1 MKRIIILGLIA
12 AGFLM
17 ASCSESKL
25 DIEQHGVIPV
35 DETYANADDA
45 TADALIAQ
53 VYTEVRYLMMGD
65 WGIDLIA
72 TASSKVADFWPGG
85 SGPTDGGDYQ
95 RMARFVDN
103 AETGAYRTMYQ
114 RFYRIIYKSNLI
126 VEKLNDGSAERKR
139 VIAEAKAWRAWSMM
153 HLTQLWG
160 SAPLVSHTLDG
171 INYSFTPGNTEASE
185 SWDWIMQQFDEAAED
200 LPSKSGLGGQRTIGG
215 RWSKEACYA
224 YKGKGYMWQNDY
236 ANAKTELAKVISSG
250 KYALWTGTATMG
262 PSSYGTN
269 ISLYKSRQEAG
280 GSVWI
285 DGSDDYVYSTVFRAA
300 ADFCDEFL
308 LELDIDGDATTITDT
323 EPYWFRAYMNWRND
337 EIYEPANTTH
347 NDGWGFIVPTRT
359 FGLAFCKHDGN
370 SPRRR
375 ASIATYDEV
384 YYDFPYGDNSIRGV
398 MGENGQYFDCEGY
411 LRMKYYDF
419 LDDVVEDRY
428 AAGNAFGNRTNY
440 PLMRYSNVL
449 LLYAEAV
456 CQSGSEG
463 TAGISGLE
471 ALNMVRRRAGLS
483 DAPAL
488 DMNNETYGIKAERR
502 FELCLEDCDR
512 YVDLIRW
519 GDYKNFITDNSD
531 NGVGQQWG
539 AYCAWLHGFN
549 DSSKRTTDPTD
560 LSNYNVTYDLQA
572 ARGQWDD
579 KLYLFPFPYEEITMN
594 PNLTQNPGW

>member
-1 MKRIIILGLIA
+1 MKKIYSIASILISGLI
-12 AGFLM
+12 LL
-17 ASCSESKL
+17 SCSEDKL

-35 DETYANADDA
+35 DETYSSASDAVADELVAN
-45 TADALIAQ
+45 I
-53 VYTEVRYLMMGD
+53 YTEVRSLMMGD
-65 WGIDLIA
+65 WGIDFIA
-72 TASSKVADFWPGG
+72 TSTSKVADFWPGG
-85 SGPTDGGDYQ
+85 SGPTDGGAYQ
-95 RMARFVDN
+95 QMARFVDN
-103 AETGAYRTMYQ
+103 AENSAYNNLYQ

-126 VEKLNDGSAERKR
+126 VEKLNNESTERRR

-171 INYSFTPGNTEASE
+171 INYSFTPGNTTAEE
-185 SWDWIMQQFDEAAED
+185 SWAWIMQQFTEAADD
-200 LPSKSGLGGQRTIGG
+200 LPTKNGLGGQAAIGG
-215 RWSKEACYA
+215 RWTKEACYA

-236 ANAKTELAKVISSG
+236 ENAKTELAKVISSG
-250 KYALWTGTATMG
+250 KYALWTKTATLG

-269 ISLYKSRQEAG
+269 IKLYKSNQEQG
-280 GSVWI
+280 GSTWI
-285 DGSDDYVYSTVFRAA
+285 DGSEDYRYLTVFRAE

-308 LELDIDGDATTITDT
+308 LELDIDGNATTITDT

-337 EIYEPANTTH
+337 EVYEPANTTH
-347 NDGWGFIVPTRT
+347 NDGWGFIVPTRA

-370 SPRRR
+370 SIRRR
-375 ASIATYDEV
+375 ATIATYDEV

-398 MGENGQYFDCEGY
+398 MNENYFDCEGY

-419 LDDVVEDRY
+419 LDDVVEERY
-428 AAGNAFGNRTNY
+428 AAGNAFGNRTNF

-456 CQSGSEG
+456 CQSGKEG

-483 DAPAL
+483 DAPSL
-488 DMNNETYGIKAERR
+488 DMNNDEYGIKAERR
-502 FELCLEDCDR
+502 FELCMEDCDR

-519 GDYKNFITDNSD
+519 GDYKNFILDTSD
-531 NGVGQQWG
+531 NGVGQYWG
-539 AYCAWLHGFN
+539 SYCAWMHGFK
-549 DSSKRTTDPTD
+549 DPTKRTTDPCD
-560 LSNYNVTYDLQA
+560 LSNYNVSYDLQA

-579 KLYLFPFPYEEITMN
+579 KLYLLPFPYTEMTMN
-594 PNLTQNPGW
+594 SNLKQNPGW

>member
-1 MKRIIILGLIA
+1 MKKIFLIASIFVTGLIL
-12 AGFLM
+12 F
-17 ASCSESKL
+17 SCSEDKL

-35 DETYANADDA
+35 DETYANASDE
-45 TADALIAQ
+45 TADELIANI
-53 VYTEVRYLMMGD
+53 YTEVRSLMMGD
-65 WGIDLIA
+65 WGIDFIA
-72 TASSKVADFWPGG
+72 TSTAKVADFWPGG

-95 RMARFVDN
+95 QMARFVDN
-103 AETGAYRTMYQ
+103 AETGAYTTLYQ
-114 RFYRIIYKSNLI
+114 RFYRIIYKSNMI
-126 VEKLNDGSAERKR
+126 VEKLNNETTERKR

-171 INYSFTPGNTEASE
+171 IDYSFTPGNTPAEE
-185 SWDWIMQQFDEAAED
+185 SWTWIMQQFDEAAED
-200 LPSKSGLGGQRTIGG
+200 LPTKSGLGGQSAIGG
-215 RWSKEACYA
+215 RWTKEACYA

-236 ANAKTELAKVISSG
+236 ENAKTELAKVISSG
-250 KYALWTGTATMG
+250 KYALWTKTATLG

-269 ISLYKSRQEAG
+269 ILLYKSKQEAE
-280 GSVWI
+280 GSTWI
-285 DGSDDYVYSTVFRAA
+285 DGSEDYEYLTVFRAE

-370 SPRRR
+370 SIRRR
-375 ASIATYDEV
+375 ATIATYDEV

-398 MGENGQYFDCEGY
+398 MTGNYFDCEGY

-419 LDDVVEDRY
+419 LDDVVEERY
-428 AAGNAFGNRTNY
+428 AAGNAFGNRTNF

-463 TAGISGLE
+463 DAGITGLE

-488 DMNNETYGIKAERR
+488 DMDNEEYGIKAERR
-502 FELCLEDCDR
+502 FELCMEDCDR

-519 GDYKNFITDNSD
+519 GDYKNFILDTSD
-531 NGVGQQWG
+531 DGVGQYWG
-539 AYCAWLHGFN
+539 SYCAWLHGFV
-549 DSSKRTTDPTD
+549 DSSVRTTDPCD
-560 LSNYNVTYDLQA
+560 LSNYDVSYDLQA

-579 KLYLFPFPYEEITMN
+579 KLYLLPFPYKEITMN
-594 PNLTQNPGW
+594 SNLVQNPGW